1 VIYPSDF
8 EKETPTP
15 CTVATG
21 ACAMAFISHCG
32 VSTTAGEPCRLWH
45 FQANKMAPASA
56 CSAFAYEQ
64 VGSNTKRFGFHF
76 KTENCLENIDIIENS
91 VSRKP

>member
-1 VIYPSDF
+1 
-8 EKETPTP
+8 
-15 CTVATG
+15 
-21 ACAMAFISHCG
+21 
-32 VSTTAGEPCRLWH
+32 
-45 FQANKMAPASA
+45 MAPVSA

-76 KTENCLENIDIIENS
+76 KTENCLENIDIIESS